1 MDKLVPIPLYTF
13 AQDGLMLMT
22 STTLT
27 VDNKRVELPVKAG
40 TIGPSVVNTSKL
52 YAQIGIQRG

>member
-1 MDKLVPIPLYTF
+1 
-13 AQDGLMLMT
+13 MLMT

-40 TIGPSVVNTSKL
+40 TIGPSVVNNSKL